1 MKKITTLLL
10 LLVCIAFS
18 CERDDICPEDTPTTP
33 RFIVEFRDIS
43 STDNIKSVPG
53 LRIEDFDDA
62 TRTLDEDHSITSE
75 DQMLLPL
82 NTNANETKYR
92 VYRDYEI
99 DDNDTPDDE
108 SDDFQTG
115 NPDVITITYETSE
128 IYVSR
133 ACGYK
138 TIFENVEIIITQ
150 EIPITDNWM
159 LFAVPEN
166 DNQSVINEDEIH
178 YTIRH

>member
-33 RFIVEFRDIS
+33 RLIVEFRDVTL
-43 STDNIKSVPG
+43 TDNIKSVPG
-53 LRIEDFDDA
+53 LRIEDFDDD

-92 VYRDYEI
+92 VYRDYE
-99 DDNDTPDDE
+99 NDEDVI
-108 SDDFQTG
+108 TG

-138 TIFENVEIIITQ
+138 TVFANVVLTITP
-150 EIPITDNWM
+150 ETGSDNWM
-159 LFAVPEN
+159 LFAAPEN
-166 DNQSVINEDEIH
+166 ENQSVINEDEIH

>member
-33 RFIVEFRDIS
+33 RLIVEFRDITL
-43 STDNIKSVPG
+43 TDNTKNVPG
-53 LRIEDFDDA
+53 LRIEDFNDD

-82 NTNANETKYR
+82 NTNTNETKYR
-92 VYRDYEI
+92 VYRDYE
-99 DDNDTPDDE
+99 NDEDVI
-108 SDDFQTG
+108 TG

-138 TIFENVEIIITQ
+138 TVFENVVLTITP
-150 EIPITDNWM
+150 ETGSDNWM
-159 LFAVPEN
+159 LFAAPEN
-166 DNQSVINEDEIH
+166 ENQSVINEDEIH